1 MSNYFKFL
9 PDVYVRTSSYRQ
21 NNVDP
26 YTLGKNLFRRIKI
39 KDNLEDSI
47 LGFTQYTIPNGL
59 RPDQVAL
66 EFYGDMSM
74 DWVVLLTNN
83 IINVYEDWPMEENEL
98 YEYLVSTYGSEDAAN
113 DIHHWETQRI
123 KDPRGRV
130 VLKDGIQVPENF
142 TYRFADGTLYDKE
155 ATVRPVSNYEYHAE
169 INEQKRNIYLLKR
182 EYLGAFV
189 EEFESLVQ
197 YLPNQETEEF
207 EQIKLSRDTVQE
219 QFINVKPTYS
229 TNIGQTS
236 SIEFAAQEDY
246 SSRIFDTNGDTIQ
259 EGDVLADGST
269 VAVTTAGQVDN
280 TTSQNAFGSSG
291 Y

>member
-1 MSNYFKFL
+1 MSNYFKYL

-39 KDNLEDSI
+39 KDNLDDAI
-47 LGFTQYTIPNGL
+47 LGFTQYTIPNGM

-74 DWVVLLTNN
+74 DWVILLTNN

-98 YEYLVSTYGSEDAAN
+98 WEYLVSTYGETEASAVD
-113 DIHHWETQRI
+113 HWVTQRI
-123 KDPRGRV
+123 KDGKGRV
-130 VLKDGIQVPENF
+130 VLREGIEVPEDF
-142 TYRFADGTLYDKE
+142 TYKFPDGSVYDKE
-155 ATVRPVSNYEYHAE
+155 MTVRPVTTYEMHSND
-169 INEQKRNIYLLKR
+169 NEKKRNIYLLKR

-189 EEFESLVQ
+189 EEFEELVQ
-197 YLPNQETEEF
+197 YLPNQETNELKQF
-207 EQIKLSRDTVQE
+207 KKSTDTVQE

-229 TNIGQTS
+229 TNIGQSS

-246 SSRIFDTNGDTIQ
+246 SSRTFDTSGATISA
-259 EGDVLADGST
+259 GDVLSDGST
-269 VAVTTAGQVDN
+269 VIVTTSTAGVDDN
-280 TTSQNAFGSSG
+280 TTTTNQYGTG
-291 Y
+291 

>member
-39 KDNLEDSI
+39 RDNLEDSI

-83 IINVYEDWPMEENEL
+83 IINVYEDWPMEEGEL
-98 YEYLVSTYGSEDAAN
+98 YDYLVSTYGSDDEAN
-113 DIHHWETQRI
+113 AIHHWETQRI
-123 KDPRGRV
+123 KDTQGRV
-130 VLKDGIQVPENF
+130 VLREGTQVPENF
-142 TYRFADGTLYDKE
+142 TYRFADGTVYDKE
-155 ATVRPVSNYEYHAE
+155 ATVRPVSNYEYHSE

-207 EQIKLSRDTVQE
+207 EQIKLSKDTVQE

-246 SSRIFDTNGDTIQ
+246 SSKIFDTSGASIE

>member
-1 MSNYFKFL
+1 MSNYFKYL

-39 KDNLEDSI
+39 KDNLDDAI
-47 LGFTQYTIPNGL
+47 LGFTQYTIPNGM

-74 DWVVLLTNN
+74 DWVILLTNN

-98 YEYLVSTYGSEDAAN
+98 WEYLVSTYGETEASAVD
-113 DIHHWETQRI
+113 HWVTQRI
-123 KDPRGRV
+123 KDGKGRV
-130 VLKDGIQVPENF
+130 VLKEGIEVPENF
-142 TYRFADGTLYDKE
+142 TYKFPDGSVYDKE
-155 ATVRPVSNYEYHAE
+155 MTVRPVTTYEMHSDD
-169 INEQKRNIYLLKR
+169 NEKKRNIYLLKR

-189 EEFESLVQ
+189 EEFEELVQ
-197 YLPNQETEEF
+197 YLPNQETNELKQF
-207 EQIKLSRDTVQE
+207 KKSTDTVQE

-246 SSRIFDTNGDTIQ
+246 SSRTFNTSGATIS
-259 EGDVLADGST
+259 EGDVLSDGST
-269 VAVTTAGQVDN
+269 VIVTTSTAGVDDN
-280 TTSQNAFGSSG
+280 TTTTNQYGTG
-291 Y
+291 

>member
-1 MSNYFKFL
+1 MSNYFKYL

-47 LGFTQYTIPNGL
+47 LGFTQYTIPYGF

-83 IINVYEDWPMEENEL
+83 IINVYEDWPMEEGEL
-98 YEYLVSTYGSEDAAN
+98 YEYIVSTYGSEDEAN
-113 DIHHWETQRI
+113 SVHHWVTQRI
-123 KDPRGRV
+123 KDNRGRV
-130 VLKDGIQVPENF
+130 VLKDGIQVPESF
-142 TYRFADGTLYDKE
+142 TYKYPDGTLYDKE
-155 ATVRPVSNYEYHAE
+155 ATVRPVSVYEYHAE
-169 INEQKRNIYLLKR
+169 QNEGKRNIYLLKR
-182 EYLGAFV
+182 EYLGSFI
-189 EEFESLVQ
+189 EEFETLVQ

-207 EQIKLSRDTVQE
+207 EQIKMSKNTVQE

-246 SSRIFDTNGDTIQ
+246 SSKIFDTSGASIS

-269 VAVTTAGQVDN
+269 VAVTT
-280 TTSQNAFGSSG
+280 SGSTNV
-291 Y
+291 

>member
-1 MSNYFKFL
+1 MSNYFKYL

-39 KDNLEDSI
+39 KDNLDDAI
-47 LGFTQYTIPNGL
+47 LGFTQYTIPNGM

-74 DWVVLLTNN
+74 DWVILLTNN

-98 YEYLVSTYGSEDAAN
+98 WEYLVSTYGETEASAVD
-113 DIHHWETQRI
+113 HWVTQRI
-123 KDPRGRV
+123 KDGKGRV
-130 VLKDGIQVPENF
+130 VLKEGIEVPENF
-142 TYRFADGTLYDKE
+142 TYKFPDGSVYDKE
-155 ATVRPVSNYEYHAE
+155 MTVRPVTTYEMHSDD
-169 INEQKRNIYLLKR
+169 NEKKRNIYLLKR

-189 EEFESLVQ
+189 EEFEELVQ
-197 YLPNQETEEF
+197 YLPNQETNELKQF
-207 EQIKLSRDTVQE
+207 KKSTDTVQE

-246 SSRIFDTNGDTIQ
+246 SSRTFNTSGATIS
-259 EGDVLADGST
+259 EGDVLSDGST
-269 VAVTTAGQVDN
+269 VIVTTSTAGVDDN
-280 TTSQNAFGSSG
+280 TTTTNQYGSG
-291 Y
+291 

>member
-1 MSNYFKFL
+1 MSNYFKYL

-39 KDNLEDSI
+39 KDNLDDAI
-47 LGFTQYTIPNGL
+47 LGFTQYTIPNGM

-74 DWVVLLTNN
+74 DWVILLTNN

-98 YEYLVSTYGSEDAAN
+98 WEYLVSTYGETEASAVD
-113 DIHHWETQRI
+113 HWVTQRI
-123 KDPRGRV
+123 KDGKGRV
-130 VLKDGIQVPENF
+130 VLKEGIEVPENF
-142 TYRFADGTLYDKE
+142 TYKFPDGSVYDKE
-155 ATVRPVSNYEYHAE
+155 MTVRPVTTYEMHSDD
-169 INEQKRNIYLLKR
+169 NEKKRNIYLLKR

-189 EEFESLVQ
+189 EEFEELVQ
-197 YLPNQETEEF
+197 YLPNQETNELKQF
-207 EQIKLSRDTVQE
+207 KKSTDTVQE

-229 TNIGQTS
+229 TNIGQSS

-246 SSRIFDTNGDTIQ
+246 SSRTFNTSGATIS
-259 EGDVLADGST
+259 EGDVLSDGST
-269 VAVTTAGQVDN
+269 VIVTTSTAGVDDN
-280 TTSQNAFGSSG
+280 TTTTNQYGSG
-291 Y
+291 

>member
-1 MSNYFKFL
+1 MSNYFKYL

-39 KDNLEDSI
+39 KENLEDSI
-47 LGFTQYTIPNGL
+47 LGFTQYTIPNGA

-98 YEYLVSTYGSEDAAN
+98 YEYIVSTYGESDVERV
-113 DIHHWETQRI
+113 HHWVTQRI
-123 KDPRGRV
+123 KDTRGRV
-130 VLKDGIQVPENF
+130 VLKDGIEVPENF
-142 TYRFADGTLYDKE
+142 TYKFPDGTTYPKE
-155 ATVRPVSNYEYHAE
+155 DTVRPVTVYEVHSE
-169 INEQKRNIYLLKR
+169 DNEAKRNIYLLKR
-182 EYLGAFV
+182 EYLGAFI

-197 YLPNQETEEF
+197 YLPNQETNELKQF
-207 EQIKLSRDTVQE
+207 KLSKDTVQE
-219 QFINVKPTYS
+219 QFINVKPTYT

-246 SSRIFDTNGDTIQ
+246 SSRIFDTSGASIS
-259 EGDVLADGST
+259 EGDVLSDGST
-269 VAVTTAGQVDN
+269 VAVTDAG
-280 TTSQNAFGSSG
+280 TGSTSG